1 MREIVQIDISG
12 SDKPG
17 ITKAL
22 TQVLARYDVTVLDI
36 GQSVIHNTLALGLLV
51 ELPEEPAGCP
61 VFKELLFSAHELGL
75 DVRFTPVA
83 ADAYE
88 DWVAE
93 QGQARHILTLLGREI
108 SAAQIAQ
115 VAAVVTQNQLNIE
128 QISRVSGRITRRTTG
143 AVDLS
148 TDIGVAVSATAR
160 TNDSGSANA
169 SSSINAN
176 ASTSAEI
183 STSASGSASGSSNAS
198 VNANRPQRPAC
209 VQLWLKGPVADVD
222 ALHASFLELGS
233 QLDVDIAIQED
244 DIFRRNR
251 RLVCFDMDSTLIQT
265 EVIDE
270 LAAAAGVGPQ
280 VAEITERAM
289 QGELDFSESFRRRMA
304 LLEGLDESVLSE
316 IAERLPIT
324 DGAERLI
331 GALKQLGYRVAIL
344 SGGFTYFA
352 EHLQRRLGID
362 DVHANQLE
370 FEHGRLTGRVT
381 GRIVDG
387 QRKAELLRE
396 IAAREGIRLEQV
408 IAVGDGA
415 NDLPMLSIA
424 GLGIAF
430 HAKPLVKEQARH
442 SIATVGLDGILYLI
456 GMRDR
461 DLEALGRG

>member
-1 MREIVQIDISG
+1 MREIIQIDISG

-22 TQVLARYDVTVLDI
+22 TQVLAGYDVTVLDI

-51 ELPEEPAGCP
+51 ELPEDPVGCP
-61 VFKELLFSAHELGL
+61 AFKELLFRAHELGL
-75 DVRFTPVA
+75 AVRFTPVA

-128 QISRVSGRITRRTTG
+128 QISRLSGRISRR
-143 AVDLS
+143 A
-148 TDIGVAVSATAR
+148 
-160 TNDSGSANA
+160 SANGP
-169 SSSINAN
+169 S
-176 ASTSAEI
+176 
-183 STSASGSASGSSNAS
+183 
-198 VNANRPQRPAC
+198 RPAC
-209 VQLWLKGPVADVD
+209 VQLWLKGPVVDVGD
-222 ALHASFLELGS
+222 LHASFLELGS
-233 QLDVDIAIQED
+233 QLDVDIAVQED

-289 QGELDFSESFRRRMA
+289 LGELDFSESFRRRMA
-304 LLEGLDESVLSE
+304 LLEGLEESVLSE

-331 GALKQLGYRVAIL
+331 SALKQLGYRVAIL

-370 FEHGRLTGRVT
+370 FDNGRLTGRVT

-456 GMRDR
+456 GMRDC
-461 DLEALGRG
+461 DLESLGQRQPDRTA

>member
-1 MREIVQIDISG
+1 MREIIQIDISG

-51 ELPEEPAGCP
+51 ELPEDPAGCP
-61 VFKELLFSAHELGL
+61 AFKELLFRAHELGL
-75 DVRFTPVA
+75 AVRFTPVA

-115 VAAVVTQNQLNIE
+115 VAAVVTQHQLNIE
-128 QISRVSGRITRRTTG
+128 QISRLSGRISRRTG
-143 AVDLS
+143 
-148 TDIGVAVSATAR
+148 
-160 TNDSGSANA
+160 TNKPS
-169 SSSINAN
+169 
-176 ASTSAEI
+176 
-183 STSASGSASGSSNAS
+183 
-198 VNANRPQRPAC
+198 RPAC
-209 VQLWLKGPVADVD
+209 VQLWLKGPVADVG

-233 QLDVDIAIQED
+233 RLDVDIAIQED

-251 RLVCFDMDSTLIQT
+251 RLVCFDMDSTLIQA

-280 VAEITERAM
+280 VAEITDRAM

-344 SGGFTYFA
+344 SGGFSYFA

-370 FEHGRLTGRVT
+370 FENGRLTGRVT

-461 DLEALGRG
+461 DLEALGAEKRP

>member
-1 MREIVQIDISG
+1 MREIVQIDIAG
-12 SDKPG
+12 PDRPG
-17 ITKAL
+17 ITMAL
-22 TQVLARYDVTVLDI
+22 TEVLARDDVAVLDI
-36 GQSVIHNTLALGLLV
+36 GQSVIHDTLALGMLV

-61 VFKELLFSAHELGL
+61 VFKELLFAAHDLGL
-75 DVRFTPVA
+75 SVRFTPV
-83 ADAYE
+83 DPDHYE

-93 QGQARHILTLLGREI
+93 QGKARHILTLLGREI
-108 SAAQIAQ
+108 TAAQISE
-115 VAAVVTQNQLNIE
+115 VAGVVTKNGLNIE
-128 QISRVSGRITRRTTG
+128 QITRLSGRVSRR
-143 AVDLS
+143 
-148 TDIGVAVSATAR
+148 SAR
-160 TNDSGSANA
+160 
-169 SSSINAN
+169 SS
-176 ASTSAEI
+176 
-183 STSASGSASGSSNAS
+183 
-198 VNANRPQRPAC
+198 RPAS
-209 VQLWLKGPVADVD
+209 VQLWLKGPVADVG
-222 ALHASFLELGS
+222 ALHASFLELGRH
-233 QLDVDIAIQED
+233 LEVDIAIQED

-270 LAAAAGVGPQ
+270 LAAAAGVGEQ
-280 VAEITERAM
+280 VAAITERAM
-289 QGELDFSESFRRRMA
+289 RGELDFSESFRQRMA
-304 LLEGLDESVLSE
+304 LLEGLDEAVLAG

-331 GALKQLGYRVAIL
+331 RALKQLGYRVAIL

-362 DVHANQLE
+362 DVHANALE
-370 FEHGRLTGRVT
+370 FENGRLTGRVI
-381 GRIVDG
+381 GRVVDG

-396 IAAREGIRLEQV
+396 LAEREGIRLEQV

-456 GMRDR
+456 GMRER
-461 DLEALGRG
+461 DLDALGGSAPASSQ

>member
-12 SDKPG
+12 PDKPG
-17 ITKAL
+17 ISKAL

-61 VFKELLFSAHELGL
+61 AFKELLFCAHELGL

-115 VAAVVTQNQLNIE
+115 VAAVVSLNQLNIE
-128 QISRVSGRITRRTTG
+128 QISRVSGRISRRT
-143 AVDLS
+143 S
-148 TDIGVAVSATAR
+148 TSR
-160 TNDSGSANA
+160 TN
-169 SSSINAN
+169 
-176 ASTSAEI
+176 
-183 STSASGSASGSSNAS
+183 
-198 VNANRPQRPAC
+198 RPAC

-233 QLDVDIAIQED
+233 RLDVDIAIQED

-270 LAAAAGVGPQ
+270 LAAAAGVGAQ
-280 VAEITERAM
+280 VAEITEHAM

-304 LLEGLDESVLSE
+304 LLEGLEESVLSE

-331 GALKQLGYRVAIL
+331 SALKQLGYRVAIL

-370 FEHGRLTGRVT
+370 FENGRLTGRVS
-381 GRIVDG
+381 GQIVDG

-396 IAAREGIRLEQV
+396 IAKREGIRLEQV

-461 DLEALGRG
+461 DLEALGREPKR

>member
-22 TQVLARYDVTVLDI
+22 TQVLAGYDVTILDI

-51 ELPEEPAGCP
+51 ELPEDPAGCP
-61 VFKELLFSAHELGL
+61 AFKELLFRAHELGL
-75 DVRFTPVA
+75 AVRFTPVA

-115 VAAVVTQNQLNIE
+115 VAAVVTQHQLNIE
-128 QISRVSGRITRRTTG
+128 QISRLSGRISRRTG
-143 AVDLS
+143 
-148 TDIGVAVSATAR
+148 
-160 TNDSGSANA
+160 TNTPS
-169 SSSINAN
+169 
-176 ASTSAEI
+176 
-183 STSASGSASGSSNAS
+183 
-198 VNANRPQRPAC
+198 RPAC
-209 VQLWLKGPVADVD
+209 VQLWLKGPVADVG

-233 QLDVDIAIQED
+233 RLDVDIAIQED

-251 RLVCFDMDSTLIQT
+251 RLVCFDMDSTLIQA

-344 SGGFTYFA
+344 SGGFSYFA

-370 FEHGRLTGRVT
+370 FENGRLTGRVT

-461 DLEALGRG
+461 DLEALGAEKRP

>member
-12 SDKPG
+12 PDRPG
-17 ITKAL
+17 ITAAL
-22 TQVLARYDVTVLDI
+22 TSVLARYEVAILDI
-36 GQSVIHNTLALGLLV
+36 GQSVIHNTLALGMLV

-61 VFKELLFSAHELGL
+61 VFKELLFAAHDLAL
-75 DVRFTPVA
+75 DVRFTPVN

-88 DWVAE
+88 GWVEA
-93 QGQARHILTLLGREI
+93 QGKARHIVTLLGREI
-108 SAAQIAQ
+108 TADQISQ
-115 VAAVVTQNQLNIE
+115 VAEVVTKNDLNIE
-128 QISRVSGRITRRTTG
+128 QITRLSGRVSRRG
-143 AVDLS
+143 H
-148 TDIGVAVSATAR
+148 R
-160 TNDSGSANA
+160 TS
-169 SSSINAN
+169 
-176 ASTSAEI
+176 
-183 STSASGSASGSSNAS
+183 
-198 VNANRPQRPAC
+198 RPAC
-209 VQLWLKGPVADVD
+209 VQLWLKGPVDDVR
-222 ALHASFLELGS
+222 ALHASFLALGS
-233 QLDVDIAIQED
+233 HMDVDIAIQED

-270 LAAAAGVGPQ
+270 LAAVAGVGLE

-289 QGELDFSESFRRRMA
+289 RGELDFSESFRQRMA
-304 LLEGLDESVLSE
+304 LLRGLDEGVLAE
-316 IAERLPIT
+316 IAARLPIT

-352 EHLQRRLGID
+352 RHLQRRLGID
-362 DVHANQLE
+362 DIHANELE
-370 FEHGRLTGRVT
+370 FEHGRLTGRVV

-387 QRKAELLRE
+387 RRKAELVRE
-396 IAAREGIRLEQV
+396 IAEREGIRLEQV

-456 GMRDR
+456 GMRERELQSLR
-461 DLEALGRG
+461 DTSPRYSP

>member
-12 SDKPG
+12 PDRPG
-17 ITKAL
+17 ITMAL
-22 TQVLARYDVTVLDI
+22 TEVLARDDVAVLDI
-36 GQSVIHNTLALGLLV
+36 GQSVIHDTLALGMLV

-61 VFKELLFSAHELGL
+61 VFKELLFAAHDLGL
-75 DVRFTPVA
+75 DVRFTPV
-83 ADAYE
+83 DPDGYE

-93 QGQARHILTLLGREI
+93 QGKARHILTLLGREI
-108 SAAQIAQ
+108 TAAQISK
-115 VAAVVTQNQLNIE
+115 VAGVVTKNGLNIE
-128 QISRVSGRITRRTTG
+128 QISRLSGRVSRR
-143 AVDLS
+143 S
-148 TDIGVAVSATAR
+148 PR
-160 TNDSGSANA
+160 
-169 SSSINAN
+169 SS
-176 ASTSAEI
+176 
-183 STSASGSASGSSNAS
+183 
-198 VNANRPQRPAC
+198 RPAS
-209 VQLWLKGPVADVD
+209 VQLWLKGPVADVG

-233 QLDVDIAIQED
+233 HLDVDIAIQED

-270 LAAAAGVGPQ
+270 LAAAAGAGPQ
-280 VAEITERAM
+280 VAAITEQAM
-289 QGELDFSESFRRRMA
+289 RGELDFSESFRRRMA
-304 LLEGLDESVLSE
+304 LLEGLDETVLAE

-370 FEHGRLTGRVT
+370 FENGRLTGRVT

-396 IAAREGIRLEQV
+396 IAAREGVRLEQV

-442 SIATVGLDGILYLI
+442 SITTVGLDGILYLI
-456 GMRDR
+456 GMRDD
-461 DLEALGRG
+461 DLDRLGGSASV

>member
-22 TQVLARYDVTVLDI
+22 TQVLAGYDVAVLDI

-61 VFKELLFSAHELGL
+61 VFKELLFRAHELGL

-88 DWVAE
+88 HWVAE

-115 VAAVVTQNQLNIE
+115 VAAVVTQHQLNIE
-128 QISRVSGRITRRTTG
+128 QIARLSGRISRR
-143 AVDLS
+143 A
-148 TDIGVAVSATAR
+148 SAH
-160 TNDSGSANA
+160 
-169 SSSINAN
+169 
-176 ASTSAEI
+176 
-183 STSASGSASGSSNAS
+183 
-198 VNANRPQRPAC
+198 ANRPNRPAC
-209 VQLWLKGPVADVD
+209 VQLWLKGPVADVG

-233 QLDVDIAIQED
+233 RLDVDIAIQED

-304 LLEGLDESVLSE
+304 LLEGLEASVLSE

-370 FEHGRLTGRVT
+370 FENGRLTGRVT

-461 DLEALGRG
+461 DIESG

>member
-143 AVDLS
+143 AVDLTR
-148 TDIGVAVSATAR
+148 TDIGVAVSA
-160 TNDSGSANA
+160 
-169 SSSINAN
+169 
-176 ASTSAEI
+176 
-183 STSASGSASGSSNAS
+183 
-198 VNANRPQRPAC
+198 NANRPQRPAC
-209 VQLWLKGPVADVD
+209 VQLWLKGPVGDVG

-280 VAEITERAM
+280 VAAITESAM

-304 LLEGLDESVLSE
+304 LLEGLPESVLAG

-461 DLEALGRG
+461 DLEALGRRVKTAASLTAEF

>member
-12 SDKPG
+12 PDRPG
-17 ITKAL
+17 ITMAL
-22 TQVLARYDVTVLDI
+22 TNVLARDDVAVLDI
-36 GQSVIHNTLALGLLV
+36 GQSVIHDTLALGMLV

-61 VFKELLFSAHELGL
+61 VFKELLFAAHDLGL
-75 DVRFTPVA
+75 DVRFTPV
-83 ADAYE
+83 DPDGYE
-88 DWVAE
+88 HWVAE
-93 QGQARHILTLLGREI
+93 QGKARHILTLLGREI
-108 SAAQIAQ
+108 TAAQISK
-115 VAAVVTQNQLNIE
+115 VAGVVTNNGLNIE
-128 QISRVSGRITRRTTG
+128 QISRLSGRVSRR
-143 AVDLS
+143 S
-148 TDIGVAVSATAR
+148 PR
-160 TNDSGSANA
+160 
-169 SSSINAN
+169 SS
-176 ASTSAEI
+176 
-183 STSASGSASGSSNAS
+183 
-198 VNANRPQRPAC
+198 RPAS
-209 VQLWLKGPVADVD
+209 VQLWLKGPVADVG

-233 QLDVDIAIQED
+233 HLDVDIAIQED

-270 LAAAAGVGPQ
+270 LAAAARVGPQ
-280 VAEITERAM
+280 VAAITELAM
-289 QGELDFSESFRRRMA
+289 RGELDFSESFRRRMA
-304 LLEGLDESVLSE
+304 LLEGLDEAVLAE

-352 EHLQRRLGID
+352 QHLQQRLGID
-362 DVHANQLE
+362 DVHANELE
-370 FEHGRLTGRVT
+370 FENGRLTGRVT

-456 GMRDR
+456 GMRDH
-461 DLEALGRG
+461 DLDALGGPGSK